1 MGIARPSSARGKTC
15 SPYLSLSLS
24 LSLSV
29 HFFRGPIPYCSA
41 SLHTWPENHA
51 TQFVSVEGNFSVGN
65 TQQNSA
71 PPILLECQPSR
82 YKCSLS
88 PPMIPSTLCL
98 SWSIDRESP
107 AFFAHGGIEQHAS
120 PVVVV
125 VVIALPSVSRH
136 LRHHYHHLLNPSGS
150 SVQLVLRICKLS
162 HSLPFFLTIHWD
174 I

>member
-1 MGIARPSSARGKTC
+1 MIGDCTTLERPRKDL
-15 SPYLSLSLS
+15 LSLSLS

-107 AFFAHGGIEQHAS
+107 AFFAHGGIEQHPPLLLSSSS
-120 PVVVV
+120 P
-125 VVIALPSVSRH
+125 
-136 LRHHYHHLLNPSGS
+136 
-150 SVQLVLRICKLS
+150 
-162 HSLPFFLTIHWD
+162 SLPFLVIFVIIIIICLIRAD
-174 I
+174 RVSN